1 MPTIT
6 GAHTIIYSKSA
17 EADRAFLRDVFGLPN
32 VDVGHGWL
40 IFAVP
45 PAEVAVHPSEENNI
59 HEFYLMTDDIRG
71 LIDSL
76 TKRGVKCSPPQDE
89 RWGVL
94 TQVKLPGGGTVGVYE
109 PRHPRPT
116 FRRISPAAGGQKRK
130 VSNLKRKSHK
140 RTSRPR

>member
-116 FRRISPAAGGQKRK
+116 FRRISPAAEGQKRK

>member
-1 MPTIT
+1 MPTII

-59 HEFYLMTDDIRG
+59 HEFYLMTDDVQG
-71 LIDSL
+71 LFESL
-76 TKRGVKCSPPQDE
+76 IKRGVKCTPLQDQG
-89 RWGVL
+89 WGIL

-109 PRHPRPT
+109 PRHPRP
-116 FRRISPAAGGQKRK
+116 SW
-130 VSNLKRKSHK
+130 
-140 RTSRPR
+140 

>member
-32 VDVGHGWL
+32 GDVGHGWL

-59 HEFYLMTDDIRG
+59 HEFYLITDDVRA
-71 LIDSL
+71 LVDEL
-76 TKRGVKCSPPQDE
+76 TTRGVTCTPPQDQG
-89 RWGVL
+89 WGVL

-109 PRHPRPT
+109 PRHARPPFSRT
-116 FRRISPAAGGQKRK
+116 SRKASSLKRK
-130 VSNLKRKSHK
+130 VTSLKPNRQK
-140 RTSRPR
+140 RTARPG